1 MRNKRWRRWG
11 LAVALPLALALNV
24 FVLSAIA
31 SMNRTAS
38 ERGPDLAASIEM
50 LNIEPPE
57 ILETEEVEEETPPEE
72 PEPLDLD
79 LDLAPPE
86 MTMSADLDD
95 PLLDLDLPSIAP
107 TAMRVVVRQ
116 RGDPNADARNV
127 GQQAPAAV
135 QLRSDAVDVPPRE
148 LSSNRQP
155 RYPRSALRQKVE
167 GMVRVDLLISE
178 EGRVLEVKLV
188 EGDSPFREAV
198 LDVVRRWRFTPPKDQ
213 GRPVQVW
220 GLKTFHFNLPR
231 R

>member
-95 PLLDLDLPSIAP
+95 PLLDLC
-107 TAMRVVVRQ
+107 VRDFQ
-116 RGDPNADARNV
+116 VCFERQV
-127 GQQAPAAV
+127 FLAAF
-135 QLRSDAVDVPPRE
+135 
-148 LSSNRQP
+148 NRQSVSTGLQVGSE
-155 RYPRSALRQKVE
+155 SAC
-167 GMVRVDLLISE
+167 
-178 EGRVLEVKLV
+178 
-188 EGDSPFREAV
+188 
-198 LDVVRRWRFTPPKDQ
+198 
-213 GRPVQVW
+213 
-220 GLKTFHFNLPR
+220 
-231 R
+231 